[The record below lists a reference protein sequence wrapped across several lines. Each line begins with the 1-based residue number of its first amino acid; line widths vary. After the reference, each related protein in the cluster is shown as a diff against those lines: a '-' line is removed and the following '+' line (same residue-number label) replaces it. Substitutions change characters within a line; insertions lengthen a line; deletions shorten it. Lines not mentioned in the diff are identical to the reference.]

1 MGADPIGALPAGQGN
16 AERAKAMNQSPH
28 LRDEA
33 MDWPS
38 IFIPPLH
45 AATVELEW
53 GIYSAGSEVLV
64 ILAASRRCG
73 LLSCHTKFGIP
84 HGGVGKSRHASLVGL
99 VDRARGI
106 RRQCYGLRDLGLAQ
120 GRRAC
125 TNRNKLH
132 AA

>member
-16 AERAKAMNQSPH
+16 VERARAMNPILHWS
-28 LRDEA
+28 DEA

-45 AATVELEW
+45 VATAELEW
-53 GIYSAGSEVLV
+53 ASIVLVQVRV

-73 LLSCHTKFGIP
+73 PRNRTANLP

-106 RRQCYGLRDLGLAQ
+106 RRQCYGMRNLGLAQ